1 MTRPFLS
8 RQDIAGLVRTI
19 YELVGSSMDVP
30 AGGGKTINVR
40 LTVTPEPP
48 PPPPSAGTEAAA
60 ARRAPLALPP
70 GSAGRRCARPTSPVM
85 SELTPQ
91 CRRRHL
97 TLEPPAKR
105 HLTELLRDSM
115 ERNNVTYN
123 NAASYSNVK

>member
-1 MTRPFLS
+1 
-8 RQDIAGLVRTI
+8 
-19 YELVGSSMDVP
+19 MDVP

-48 PPPPSAGTEAAA
+48 PPPPPPADGAEAAV
-60 ARRAPLALPP
+60 ARRPPLALPS
-70 GSAGRRCARPTSPVM
+70 GSAERHCPRPTSPVM
-85 SELTPQ
+85 SDVTSQ

-115 ERNNVTYN
+115 EKNNVIYN
-123 NAASYSNVK
+123 NTASYANVK